1 MTAPLNASDLA
12 LKLASFLPVTVTRQ
26 LLQNSLPKPGIPRS
40 LRAATIFADI
50 SGFTAMSEELATDG
64 PRGAEELNN
73 VLLLTFTAM
82 IDLIHSY
89 GGAISHFY
97 GDAMSVYFP
106 DGDGL
111 AAQRALACGQMMQQL
126 MASRLSRVVTSRPS
140 GKRPFFELTIKIG
153 VGYGYCQEVV
163 VGSETI
169 GLEHVLTGTA
179 VDEAAQAEHYA
190 TAGQVV
196 ASQNVLAQAGLSHLN
211 PKNAPF
217 VVLETAVPIPKT
229 SHILRW
235 ETYPLASINQLVQR
249 AASFVNTAIIDRLA
263 ASTQLLQEL
272 AEHRPVTSLFVQFA
286 LEGDDDPSSTI
297 ATRKMGK
304 MLQAYYEWA
313 CSLVNRFGR
322 ENAQIN
328 RVLTGDKGNQLH
340 IIFGAPIAPDAP
352 EQALRLALAMQAEKP
367 SYIHHQKIG
376 LAAGKVFAG
385 PVGSVSRR
393 EYTVVG
399 DVVNLSARLMQV
411 AEPGAVLTDEATA
424 KRAAHVIL
432 FDVLPAVRLKGKEE
446 PVVLHRA
453 VAEKRES
460 ARLQAYVGLRERPL
474 VGRDA
479 ELLLLKE
486 ALAEALAGKGGAAA
500 LFGETGSGKTRL
512 LVEGMHNWLA
522 QGGQGLVGIC
532 HQHTTESPYAPW
544 RVIWE
549 DFFGLRREMDGA
561 ERGALVVEKTRQ
573 LLPNCG
579 DDVYLWGEV
588 LGLPLELP
596 LSLAATAAEVR
607 QNRFFSLVRRLFL
620 AAARQQPLML
630 VLENAH
636 WADTASLALLDEIG
650 LHLQEGPLFTAV
662 TFRTTGE
669 PLNLALLEQSCCVPI
684 VVADLSP
691 QYGRDLLA
699 ALIGVQELPP
709 PVEQQL
715 GLRDREGRDSPVNP
729 LFLEEAIRVMR
740 EAGVLR
746 VNGRVSVDEARLSQI
761 QLPDTIHGLLL
772 ARLDRLN
779 ATSRNVLQVASVIGR
794 QFWLEPLSS
803 LVTGLHTEK
812 IVRVL
817 ADLSEEEITRLLE
830 AAPEWVYLFQHA
842 LIQEVTYE
850 SMPYARRRHFH
861 SAMADWL
868 VSRYGDNLKPYYA
881 TLAYHYSRAGIHEEG
896 LHYALAAARDAQA
909 IFANREAVR
918 LFTLAEQHLQA
929 LGEAQFWETAV
940 ELYLERGTVHRLV
953 GDFDNAYADASHA
966 LRLAQAHN
974 DNERLPQL
982 FNLMADIRN
991 RQSRYAEVRQLAENV
1006 LITLKDVAPPLEMA
1020 RAHMLWGWA
1029 AISQLEYDAGLEHLR
1044 QAEQICRQIDNQQL
1058 LGKVLEAIGFGY
1070 FAQKQL
1076 EPALVT
1082 MQQAAGLLRRFS
1094 LPVNVG
1100 VSLNNIAYI
1109 QFVLG
1114 QPEDALVSFNEA
1126 VVIGRETSH
1135 NLLAFALVNRSGVQ
1149 AYLGQ
1154 YADALAGLE
1163 EAQQLLDR
1171 MNDEYVQVEL
1181 HLVWGYEYCLA
1192 KRQWVEAGRHFE
1204 QAEQLIER
1212 HPENY
1217 PEEKARLLI
1226 GRGELALAAGSVKDA
1241 ISLLETA
1248 VQLIEEKDLEW
1259 WQPAVHYH
1267 LGRAYMRAGKL
1278 DTARAYLEKGEAL
1291 VDSGGCPDYLPLIY
1305 LTLAELVDEDDPQRF
1320 TYLEQ
1325 SVRTAYTR
1333 ARYHDK
1339 IRCWQ
1344 QAGMGLKDAPTAI
1357 YRQLGM
1363 QVTAWLEQYQ
1373 LAAE

>member
-26 LLQNSLPKPGIPRS
+26 LLQNSLPQPGVPHS

-126 MASRLSRVVTSRPS
+126 MASRLSRVVTSRPP

-169 GLEHVLTGTA
+169 GFEHVLTGTA
-179 VDEAAQAEHYA
+179 VDEAAQAEHHA
-190 TAGQVV
+190 TAGQVI
-196 ASQNVLAQAGLSHLN
+196 ASRNVLAQAGLSQLN
-211 PKNAPF
+211 PDNAPF
-217 VVLETAVPIPKT
+217 VVLETAVSTPKT
-229 SHILRW
+229 SHILQW
-235 ETYPLASINQLVQR
+235 ETYPLASINQLVHS
-249 AASFVNTAIIDRLA
+249 ATPFVNKTIIDRLA
-263 ASTQLLQEL
+263 VSTQLLPEL

-313 CSLVNRFGR
+313 CSLVTRFGR
-322 ENAQIN
+322 ENAQVN

-367 SYIHHQKIG
+367 SYIQYQKIG

-385 PVGSVSRR
+385 PVGSASRR

-424 KRAAHVIL
+424 KRADHVIA
-432 FDVLPAVRLKGKEE
+432 FEVLPAVRLKGKDK
-446 PVVLHRA
+446 PVVLYRA
-453 VAEKRES
+453 VGEKRES

-479 ELLLLKE
+479 ELSLLNE
-486 ALAEALAGKGGAAA
+486 ALAAALAGKGGATAI
-500 LFGETGSGKTRL
+500 FGETGSGKTRL
-512 LVEGMHNWLA
+512 LVEGMYNWLA
-522 QGGQGLVGIC
+522 KGGQGLVGIC
-532 HQHTTESPYAPW
+532 HQHTIETPYAPW

-549 DFFGLRREMDGA
+549 DFFGMRREMSGA
-561 ERGALVVEKTRQ
+561 ERGALVMEKTRQ
-573 LLPNCG
+573 LVPNCG

-588 LGLPLELP
+588 LGLPMDMP
-596 LSLAATAAEVR
+596 PSLAATAAEVR
-607 QNRFFSLVRRLFL
+607 QSRFFSLVRRMFL
-620 AAARQQPLML
+620 AAAWQQPLML
-630 VLENAH
+630 VLENVH
-636 WADTASLALLDEIG
+636 WADTVSLALLDEIAA
-650 LHLQEGPLFTAV
+650 HVQEGPLFTAV
-662 TFRTTGE
+662 TFRTSGE
-669 PLNLALLEQSCCVPI
+669 TLNLALLEQSYCVPI
-684 VVADLSP
+684 AVADLSP
-691 QYGRDLLA
+691 KFGRDLLA
-699 ALIGVQELPP
+699 SLIGVRELPP

-729 LFLEEAIRVMR
+729 LFVEEAVRVMR

-746 VNGRVSVDEARLSQI
+746 VNGRVTVDEARLSQI

-779 ATSRNVLQVASVIGR
+779 ATSRNLLQVASVIGR

-803 LVTGLHTEK
+803 LTSGLRAEK
-812 IVRVL
+812 ILRVL
-817 ADLSEEEITRLLE
+817 AELSEEEITRLLE
-830 AAPEWVYLFQHA
+830 AEPEWVYLFQHA
-842 LIQEVTYE
+842 LTQEVAYE
-850 SMPYARRRHFH
+850 SMPYARRQHFH
-861 SAMADWL
+861 SAMAGWL
-868 VSRYGDNLKPYYA
+868 VSRYGDDLKPYYA

-909 IFANREAVR
+909 VFANREAVR
-918 LFTLAEQHLQA
+918 LFTLAEEHLQA

-940 ELYLERGTVHRLV
+940 ELYLQRGTVHRLL
-953 GDFDNAYADASHA
+953 GDFENAYTDASHA
-966 LRLAQAHN
+966 LRLAQEHHAT
-974 DNERLPQL
+974 ERLPQL

-1006 LITLKDVAPPLEMA
+1006 LVNLKETATPLELA

-1029 AISQLEYDAGLEHLR
+1029 ATSQLEYDAGLEHLR
-1044 QAEQICRQIDNQQL
+1044 QAERICRQIDNQQL
-1058 LGKVLEAIGFGY
+1058 LGQVLEAIGFGY

-1082 MQQAAGLLRRFS
+1082 MQQAANLLRRFS

-1114 QPEDALVSFNEA
+1114 RPEDALVSFDEA
-1126 VVIGRETSH
+1126 VAIGRETSH

-1149 AYLGQ
+1149 AYLGR
-1154 YADALAGLE
+1154 YAEALAGLE

-1181 HLVWGYEYCLA
+1181 HLVWGYELCLPTG
-1192 KRQWVEAGRHFE
+1192 QWEDARHHFDR
-1204 QAEQLIER
+1204 AEQLIGLR
-1212 HPENY
+1212 PGNY
-1217 PEEKARLLI
+1217 PEEKVRLLV
-1226 GRGELALAAGSVKDA
+1226 GQGELALKTNGVSDA

-1259 WQPAVHYH
+1259 WQPAAYYH
-1267 LGRAYMRAGKL
+1267 LGRAHMHAGNL
-1278 DTARAYLEKGEAL
+1278 EAARRYLERGEAS
-1291 VDSGGCPDYLPLIY
+1291 VDADGSPDYLPLIY
-1305 LTLAELVDEDDPQRF
+1305 LALAELVDEGDPQRF
-1320 TYLEQ
+1320 AYLEQ

-1339 IRCWQ
+1339 IHCWQ
-1344 QAGMGLKDAPTAI
+1344 QAGMWLKDAPIAA
-1357 YRQLGM
+1357 YRQLGT
-1363 QVTAWLEQYQ
+1363 QVMAWLEQYR
-1373 LAAE
+1373 